1 MSLYVYLP
9 LVKWATTDN
18 DKHACLRMF
27 FRPRLYH
34 YH

>member
-9 LVKWATTDN
+9 LVKWATT